1 MESLRP
7 GASPRGLAFP
17 ARALYP
23 HRMLMVISPAKAMN
37 FMAPERTL
45 PLTTPALKD
54 DIAELDAVTRKLRPR
69 DLRRLMDISEKLA
82 DLNFERFQAFDPSVE
97 EGLQAAIA
105 FNGDVYAGLNAR
117 TLDAKAFGWAQ
128 SRLRIL
134 SGLYGVLRPAD
145 AIQPYRLEM
154 GVRLKTGR
162 GKTLCQFWG
171 DRIARSLN
179 AAAEEHA
186 DKTLVNLASLEY
198 FAAVDLKALALPV
211 VTCKFIEDRGA
222 VTKQISFMAKKARG
236 MMARYAIDHRIE
248 RAEDLKAFDREGYAF
263 REDLSSD
270 AEWIFQR

>member
-1 MESLRP
+1 
-7 GASPRGLAFP
+7 
-17 ARALYP
+17 
-23 HRMLMVISPAKAMN
+23 MLMVISPAKAMN

-82 DLNFERFQAFDPSVE
+82 DLNYERFQAFDPSVE

-117 TLDAKAFGWAQ
+117 TLDARAFGWAQ

-186 DKTLVNLASLEY
+186 DKTLVNLASREY

-211 VTCKFIEDRGA
+211 VTCKFFEDRGA

-236 MMARYAIDHRIE
+236 MMARYAIDHRID

>member
-1 MESLRP
+1 
-7 GASPRGLAFP
+7 
-17 ARALYP
+17 
-23 HRMLMVISPAKAMN
+23 MLMVISPAKAMN
-37 FMAPERTL
+37 FAAPDRAL
-45 PLTTPALKD
+45 PLTTPVLKD

-69 DLRRLMDISEKLA
+69 DLRKLMDISETLA
-82 DLNFERFQAFDPSVE
+82 DLNYERFQAFDPSVE

-134 SGLYGVLRPAD
+134 SGLYGMLRPAD

-171 DRIARSLN
+171 DRIALGLN
-179 AAAEEHA
+179 AAAEDHKE
-186 DKTLVNLASLEY
+186 KTLVNLASLEY
-198 FAAVDLKALALPV
+198 FAAVDLKALTLPV
-211 VTCKFIEDRGA
+211 VTCKFFEDRGA

-236 MMARYAIDHRIE
+236 MMARYAIDHRID

-263 REDLSSD
+263 RGDLSSD

>member
-1 MESLRP
+1 
-7 GASPRGLAFP
+7 
-17 ARALYP
+17 
-23 HRMLMVISPAKAMN
+23 MLMVISPAKAMN
-37 FMAPERTL
+37 FAAPDRAL
-45 PLTTPALKD
+45 PLTTPALKE
-54 DIAELDAVTRKLRPR
+54 DIVALDAVTRRLRPR
-69 DLRRLMDISEKLA
+69 DLRKLMDISEKLA
-82 DLNFERFQAFDPSVE
+82 DLNYERFQAFDPAVD

-105 FNGDVYAGLNAR
+105 FNGDVYAGLSAR

-179 AAAEEHA
+179 AAAEDHR

-211 VTCKFIEDRGA
+211 VTCKFFEDRGA

-236 MMARYAIDHRIE
+236 MMARYAIDHRID
-248 RAEDLKAFDREGYAF
+248 RAEDLKAFDSEGYAF

-270 AEWIFQR
+270 TEWIFQR